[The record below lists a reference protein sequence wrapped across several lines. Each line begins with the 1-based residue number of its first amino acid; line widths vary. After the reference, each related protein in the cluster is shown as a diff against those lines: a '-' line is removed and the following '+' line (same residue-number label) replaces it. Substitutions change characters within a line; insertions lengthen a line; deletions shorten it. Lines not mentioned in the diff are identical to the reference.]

1 MGKLAVI
8 GASYLQLPLV
18 LKAKEL
24 GHTVHCFAW
33 KDGAVCEG
41 VADEFYP
48 ISITD
53 KEAILEEC
61 RHIGIDGVLTIASDL
76 AVLTVN
82 GLETPIG
89 LNFTVDA
96 ETLEVTQY
104 SRNDFNVS
112 LGHGLNAA
120 IRAA

>member
-18 LKAKEL
+18 LKAKES

-53 KEAILEEC
+53 KEAILEKC
-61 RHIGIDGVLTIASDL
+61 RQIGIDGVLTIASDL

-82 GLETPIG
+82 YVAAKMGLPG
-89 LNFTVDA
+89 NDDS
-96 ETLEVTQY
+96 Y
-104 SRNDFNVS
+104 SARMTNKYLMRKAFREN
-112 LGHGLNAA
+112 G
-120 IRAA
+120 I